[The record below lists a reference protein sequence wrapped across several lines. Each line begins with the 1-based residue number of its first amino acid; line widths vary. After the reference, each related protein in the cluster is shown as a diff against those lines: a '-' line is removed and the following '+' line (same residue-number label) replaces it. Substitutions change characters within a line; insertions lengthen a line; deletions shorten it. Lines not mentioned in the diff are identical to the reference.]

1 MATRDRTRLAARP
14 GRDAPIAPRPLPA
27 QIADYLRER
36 IFHDVLKPGE
46 RIREQTV
53 ADSLAVSRTPLRDAL
68 RILETEGLVKIH
80 PNRGATVVA
89 LDEQAAGDARQV
101 QATLEAL
108 AGSILAADAPDEG
121 ASALG
126 RTLERLR
133 KAAARGDRNQW
144 FRAGEEFY
152 GEIVRLAGNQT
163 IIDLHHKIST
173 IVHRSRFIAS
183 MSAAGREFDTAT
195 YDRILQSIRNAL
207 PRDAKRTI
215 VEARS

>member
-1 MATRDRTRLAARP
+1 MANRDKTRLATRP
-14 GRDAPIAPRPLPA
+14 GRDAPIAPRPLPV

-36 IFHDVLKPGE
+36 IFHDLLKPGE

-53 ADSLAVSRTPLRDAL
+53 ADSLSVSRTPLRDAL

-108 AGSILAADAPDEG
+108 AGSILAADAPDD
-121 ASALG
+121 ATTVLG
-126 RTLERLR
+126 RHVERLR
-133 KAAARGDRNQW
+133 KAAARSDRNQW

-152 GEIVRLAGNQT
+152 DEIVRLAGNQT

-173 IVHRSRFIAS
+173 IVYRSRFIAS
-183 MSAAGREFDTAT
+183 ATADRAFDTAT
-195 YDRILQSIRNAL
+195 YDGIFQSIRNAL
-207 PRDAKRTI
+207 PRDAKKAI
-215 VEARS
+215 VAARS

>member
-1 MATRDRTRLAARP
+1 MANRDKTRLATRP
-14 GRDAPIAPRPLPA
+14 GRDAPIAPRPLPV

-36 IFHDVLKPGE
+36 IFHDLLKPGE

-53 ADSLAVSRTPLRDAL
+53 ADSLSVSRTPLRDAL

-89 LDEQAAGDARQV
+89 LDDQAASDARQV

-108 AGSILAADAPDEG
+108 AGSILAADAPDD
-121 ASALG
+121 AATVLG
-126 RTLERLR
+126 RHVERLR
-133 KAAARGDRNQW
+133 KAAARSDRNQW

-152 GEIVRLAGNQT
+152 DEIVRLAGNQT

-173 IVHRSRFIAS
+173 IVYRSRFIAS
-183 MSAAGREFDTAT
+183 ATADRAFDTAA
-195 YDRILQSIRNAL
+195 YDGIFQSIRNAL
-207 PRDAKRTI
+207 PRDAKKAI
-215 VEARS
+215 VAARI

>member
-1 MATRDRTRLAARP
+1 MAVRDRTRLAARP

-108 AGSILAADAPDEG
+108 AGSILAAAAAHDDVAG
-121 ASALG
+121 VLG
-126 RTLERLR
+126 RHMERLR
-133 KAAARGDRNQW
+133 KAAAKGDRSQW

-173 IVHRSRFIAS
+173 IVYRSRFIAS
-183 MSAAGREFDTAT
+183 TSADRAFDTAT
-195 YDRILQSIRNAL
+195 YDGIYRSIRDAL
-207 PRDAKRTI
+207 PRDARRTI